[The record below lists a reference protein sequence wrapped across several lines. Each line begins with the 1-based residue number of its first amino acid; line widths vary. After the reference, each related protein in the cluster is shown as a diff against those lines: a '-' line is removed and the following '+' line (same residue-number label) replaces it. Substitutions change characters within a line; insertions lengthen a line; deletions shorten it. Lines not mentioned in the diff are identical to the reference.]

1 MDEVNFPNTNKR
13 LFFSFVT
20 GSVINDKWMFEFK
33 NLISLRL
40 EGDGQFKNK

>member
-13 LFFSFVT
+13 LFSPFVA
-20 GSVINDKWMFEFK
+20 GSVINDKWMFLFK

-40 EGDGQFKNK
+40 EGDRQFKNK